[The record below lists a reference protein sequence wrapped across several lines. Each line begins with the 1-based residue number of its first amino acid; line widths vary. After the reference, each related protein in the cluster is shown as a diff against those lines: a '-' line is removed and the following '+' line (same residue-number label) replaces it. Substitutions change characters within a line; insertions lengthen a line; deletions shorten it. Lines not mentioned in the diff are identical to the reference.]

1 MLAHSRAVGIDPERT
16 RTPPGQA
23 ESAGAIW
30 VLSAKPRDAQ
40 LTCQTL
46 GEVGLRAAA
55 ASSFGELVEVLEGPV
70 GALMLTEEAV
80 PACGWAEL
88 SNILSHQ
95 PAWSDLP
102 VIVFSHERQSGLE
115 ALLASGT
122 SNITVVETPVR
133 VSTVISAAQA
143 AMRAR
148 KRQYEVRDL
157 VARLEEADRRKDEFL
172 AMLGHE
178 LRNPLGAMQLALQVQ
193 QLQAPV
199 AEPNRHQVV
208 MERQLKNLG
217 RIVDDLLD
225 VSRVTLGK
233 IQLEVSDVDLCEA
246 ARRCVQALARDAEV
260 SRLTL
265 TLELPSDPVYTK
277 GDPVRI
283 EQVLSNLV
291 TNAIKYTPPTG
302 TITVAV
308 TEPERGRA
316 RVTVTDTGIGVDPA
330 IVDSLFE
337 LFTQARQGLDRSRGG
352 LGLGLALVK
361 RLVELHGGSVGA
373 HSAGPGCGA
382 RFWFELPIEDRR
394 PTDKFDA
401 VIPEQRPL
409 RLLVVEDNGDAREM
423 LRELLIRDGHDVS
436 TACDGLAGLHAART
450 LDPDLMLVDIG
461 LPGLNGHELA
471 REIRRS
477 SERQPWLVAMTGYG
491 QPTDRERALDA
502 GFDLFVVKP
511 VSVPDLRQALA
522 QCAESLR
529 FKA

>member
-1 MLAHSRAVGIDPERT
+1 MVPREQGEA
-16 RTPPGQA
+16 
-23 ESAGAIW
+23 AGTIW
-30 VLSAKPRDAQ
+30 VLSAKPRDAH

-46 GEVGLRAAA
+46 GEVGLRASAT
-55 ASSFGELVEVLEGPV
+55 SSFGELVEVLRGPV
-70 GALMLTEEAV
+70 GALMLTEDAV
-80 PACGWAEL
+80 PARGWTEL
-88 SNILSHQ
+88 ATILSQQ
-95 PAWSDLP
+95 PTWSDLP
-102 VIVFSHERQSGLE
+102 VIVFSRERQSGLE

-178 LRNPLGAMQLALQVQ
+178 LRNPLGAIQLAMQVQ
-193 QLQAPV
+193 QLQSPQC
-199 AEPNRHQVV
+199 EPTRHTVV

-233 IQLEVSDVDLCEA
+233 IQLEISDVDLCEA
-246 ARRCVQALARDAEV
+246 ARRCVQAIERDAES
-260 SRLTL
+260 SRLTVTL
-265 TLELPSDPVYTK
+265 TAPTEPVWTK

-291 TNAIKYTPPTG
+291 TNAIKYTPAGG
-302 TITVAV
+302 TIAVEV

-316 RVTVTDTGIGVDPA
+316 RVSVSDTGIGIEPA

-337 LFTQARQGLDRSRGG
+337 LFMQARQGLDRSRGG

-373 HSAGPGCGA
+373 HSAGAGTGA
-382 RFWFELPIEDRR
+382 QFWFELPVEDRR
-394 PTDKFDA
+394 PTDRFDA
-401 VIPEQRPL
+401 AIPEQRPL
-409 RLLVVEDNGDAREM
+409 RLLLVEDNEDAREM
-423 LRELLIRDGHDVS
+423 LRELLVRDGHDVA
-436 TACDGLAGLHAART
+436 TANDGIAGLQAARA

-461 LPGLNGHELA
+461 LPGLSGHELA
-471 REIRRS
+471 REIRRT
-477 SERQPWLVAMTGYG
+477 SERQPWLIAMTGYG
-491 QPTDRERALDA
+491 QPTDRERALEA

-511 VSVPDLRQALA
+511 VSIPDLRQALA

>member
-1 MLAHSRAVGIDPERT
+1 MTQSDDD
-16 RTPPGQA
+16 
-23 ESAGAIW
+23 GAATIW

-46 GEVGLRAAA
+46 ADVGLQASCT
-55 ASSFGELVEVLEGPV
+55 SSFEELVDTLDGPV
-70 GALMLTEEAV
+70 GALMLTADAV
-80 PACGWAEL
+80 PGSGWAEL
-88 SNILSHQ
+88 AKILARQ

-102 VIVFSHERQSGLE
+102 VIVFSRERQGGLE
-115 ALLASGT
+115 ELLASGT
-122 SNITVVETPVR
+122 SNITVIETPVR
-133 VSTVISAAQA
+133 VSTVISAAKA

-148 KRQYEVRDL
+148 RRQYEVRDL
-157 VARLEEADRRKDEFL
+157 VGRLEEADRRKDEFL

-193 QLQAPV
+193 QMQSPGV
-199 AEPNRHQVV
+199 EPNRHTIV

-233 IQLEVSDVDLCEA
+233 IQLEVADVDLCET
-246 ARRCVQALARDAEV
+246 ARRCVQALARDAEN

-265 TLELPSDPVYTK
+265 SLSVPGEPVWTK

-291 TNAIKYTPPTG
+291 TNAIKYTPADG
-302 TITVAV
+302 TIRVEV

-316 RVTVTDTGIGVDPA
+316 RVSVCDSGIGIEPE

-337 LFTQARQGLDRSRGG
+337 LFMQARQGLDRSRGG

-361 RLVELHGGSVGA
+361 KLVELHGGTVGA
-373 HSAGPGCGA
+373 HSAGHGCGSE
-382 RFWFELPIEDRR
+382 FWFELPVEDRR
-394 PTDKFDA
+394 PTEKFDA
-401 VIPEQRPL
+401 VVPEQRPL
-409 RLLVVEDNGDAREM
+409 RLLVVEDNDDAREM
-423 LRELLIRDGHDVS
+423 LRELLSRDGHDVI
-436 TACDGLAGLHAART
+436 TAADGFAGLERART
-450 LDPDLMLVDIG
+450 AEPDLMLVDIG
-461 LPGLNGHELA
+461 LPGLSGHELA

-477 SERQPWLVAMTGYG
+477 RERQPWLIAMTGYG
-491 QPTDRERALDA
+491 QPTDRERALEA
-502 GFDLFVVKP
+502 GFDMFVVKP
-511 VSVPDLRQALA
+511 VSIPDLRQALA

>member
-1 MLAHSRAVGIDPERT
+1 MGSDPEPRVLSPEQFEAAST
-16 RTPPGQA
+16 
-23 ESAGAIW
+23 IW
-30 VLSAKPRDAQ
+30 VLAAKLRDAQ

-46 GEVGLRAAA
+46 GEVGLRARATA
-55 ASSFGELVEVLEGPV
+55 TFGELVEVLQGPV
-70 GALMLTEEAV
+70 GALMLTEDAV
-80 PACGWAEL
+80 PAHGWGEL
-88 SNILSHQ
+88 ATILSHQ

-102 VIVFSHERQSGLE
+102 VIVFSRERQSGLE

-178 LRNPLGAMQLALQVQ
+178 LRNPLGAIQLAMQVQ
-193 QLQAPV
+193 QLQNPH
-199 AEPNRHQVV
+199 AEPTRHTIV
-208 MERQLKNLG
+208 MDRQLKNLG

-233 IQLEVSDVDLCEA
+233 IQLEVADVDLCEA
-246 ARRCVQALARDAEV
+246 ARRCVQAVARDAEN

-265 TLELPSDPVYTK
+265 TLAAPTEPVWTK

-291 TNAIKYTPPTG
+291 TNAIKYTPAGG
-302 TITVAV
+302 TIAVEV

-316 RVTVTDTGIGVDPA
+316 RITVSDTGIGIDPD
-330 IVDSLFE
+330 IVESLFE
-337 LFTQARQGLDRSRGG
+337 LFMQARQGIDRSRGG

-373 HSAGPGCGA
+373 HSAGPGHGA
-382 RFWFELPIEDRR
+382 SFWIDLPVEDRR

-409 RLLVVEDNGDAREM
+409 RLLLVEDNDDAREM
-423 LRELLIRDGHDVS
+423 LRELLTRDGHDVA
-436 TACDGLAGLHAART
+436 TACDGIGGLQAARS

-461 LPGLNGHELA
+461 LPGLSGHELA
-471 REIRRS
+471 REVRRTS
-477 SERQPWLVAMTGYG
+477 ARQPWLIAMTGYG
-491 QPTDRERALDA
+491 QPTDRERAIEA
-502 GFDLFVVKP
+502 GFDLFIVKP
-511 VSVPDLRQALA
+511 VSIPDLRQALA